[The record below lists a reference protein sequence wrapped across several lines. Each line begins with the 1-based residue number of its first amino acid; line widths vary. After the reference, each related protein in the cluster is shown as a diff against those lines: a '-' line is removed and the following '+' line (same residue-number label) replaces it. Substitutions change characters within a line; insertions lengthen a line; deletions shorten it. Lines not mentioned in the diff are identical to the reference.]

1 MDYDYAAILALRKR
15 VQELETEN
23 DLLLKSNN
31 RLKEQIEKS
40 KDTTITSSNL
50 NI

>member
-15 VQELETEN
+15 VQQLETEN
-23 DLLLKSNN
+23 ELLLKSNN

>member
-1 MDYDYAAILALRKR
+1 MDYDYAAILALRKK
-15 VQELETEN
+15 VQELEKEN
-23 DLLLKSNN
+23 ELLLKSNN

-40 KDTTITSSNL
+40 KPTTISSSNL